1 MIEVKE
7 VAKTMSL
14 EDFKKR
20 FTQEHQGIKD
30 NFTGKIH
37 FCIHDFGFKVS
48 QEDCLETRNCKECL
62 NEAMDYLKFR
72 ANQRRQAIK

>member
-30 NFTGKIH
+30 NLTGKIH

-48 QEDCLETRNCKECL
+48 QEDCLKTRNCKECM